1 MVAPLGNQYWMRRDP
16 ETGHR
21 PLKVEDPEKL
31 WEMAC
36 AYFEWAASNPL
47 EEEVAMGSKDGPV
60 RITLSKMRALT
71 LKAMCLY
78 IDVGWDAFNEY
89 RKRPAFKDVCQR
101 IDDVI
106 FTQKFEGAAAG
117 LLNHSIIARDLGL
130 VEKTQ
135 AEVSG
140 PNGGPIATIDAKKLS
155 KAQLEALASI
165 RIPTDRG

>member
-1 MVAPLGNQYWMRRDP
+1 MVAPLGNQYWLLRDP

-21 PLKVEDPEKL
+21 PLKFETPEQL
-31 WEMAC
+31 WEAAR
-36 AYFEWAASNPL
+36 AYFEWAESTPL
-47 EEEVAMGSKDGPV
+47 QEEVAMGSKDGPV
-60 RITLSKMRALT
+60 KITLSKMRALT

-78 IDVGWDAFNEY
+78 IDLSWDRFDDY
-89 RKRPAFKDVCQR
+89 RKRPAFKEVCQR

-117 LLNHSIIARDLGL
+117 LLQPNIIMRDLGL